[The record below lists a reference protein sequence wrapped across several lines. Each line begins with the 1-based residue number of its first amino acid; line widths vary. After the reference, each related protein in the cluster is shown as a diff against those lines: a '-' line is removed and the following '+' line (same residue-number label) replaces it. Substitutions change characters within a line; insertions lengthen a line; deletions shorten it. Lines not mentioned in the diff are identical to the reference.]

1 MSNGV
6 LGSFVVLSRTRR
18 GGVRLV
24 VTLLAAASMLWT
36 LVGPAVLSVDASGPD
51 NSAQTERC
59 DHDDSDQSHHHD
71 RHCCQCCARPIAT
84 PPLAPAP
91 KKTPP
96 PTAVRTTPPARSVT
110 LGKSHP
116 TAAPSPSVTATLP
129 APVASSLPV
138 LAPPELAAPAPIA
151 PSVIATSPTSVYV
164 ASLAALLVVGA
175 IAAATI
181 VFVRRSD

>member
-6 LGSFVVLSRTRR
+6 LGWFAGLGRTRR

-36 LVGPAVLSVDASGPD
+36 LVGPAVLSVDAAGPD
-51 NSAQTERC
+51 NSAQTGQC
-59 DHDDSDQSHHHD
+59 GHDSDRSHHHD
-71 RHCCQCCARPIAT
+71 RCCQCCSRPIAT
-84 PPLAPAP
+84 PPATPPP
-91 KKTPP
+91 KKTP

-110 LGKSHP
+110 AGKPHP
-116 TAAPSPSVTATLP
+116 TAALSPSATATFP
-129 APVASSLPV
+129 TPVGSRLPV
-138 LAPPELAAPAPIA
+138 LAPPEIAVPAPIA
-151 PSVIATSPTSVYV
+151 PSVVATSPTSVYV
-164 ASLAALLVVGA
+164 VTLAALLVAGA